1 MKLSEFENIIRETF
15 QHRTINPSE
24 NTWSR
29 LENQL
34 IKQKKQRRFRFM
46 FRAVAASIV
55 LFASVGLIVKN
66 QIVTIPKNQTV
77 EISKPVLTPEIR
89 KENISKEFE
98 GETVFTTEN
107 QHKTEPN
114 LNPKKS
120 NPVAVTET
128 INKQKEIEKPSEKPE
143 SKNIIDQKVDEVVAK
158 ILDIQKN
165 KATFSDAE
173 INSLLTDALKDIKT
187 QQLLNRATGKVDA
200 TALLAEVE
208 DEIDHS
214 FKEKVLLALRE
225 SYQTVKTAVVQS
237 NN

>member
-1 MKLSEFENIIRETF
+1 MKLSEFENIIREKF

-29 LENQL
+29 LENKL
-34 IKQKKQRRFRFM
+34 IKQTKQRRLRFV

-55 LFASVGLIVKN
+55 LFASVGLIIKN
-66 QIVTIPKNQTV
+66 QIVTIPKNQIV
-77 EISKPVLTPEIR
+77 EISKPFLTPEIR
-89 KENISKEFE
+89 KETIPKESE
-98 GETVFTTEN
+98 GKTVFTTEN
-107 QHKTEPN
+107 RDKIDPN

-120 NPVAVTET
+120 NPVAVTEA
-128 INKQKEIEKPSEKPE
+128 INAQKQIEKPLEKPE

-165 KATFSDAE
+165 KSTFSDAE

-200 TALLAEVE
+200 TALLADVE